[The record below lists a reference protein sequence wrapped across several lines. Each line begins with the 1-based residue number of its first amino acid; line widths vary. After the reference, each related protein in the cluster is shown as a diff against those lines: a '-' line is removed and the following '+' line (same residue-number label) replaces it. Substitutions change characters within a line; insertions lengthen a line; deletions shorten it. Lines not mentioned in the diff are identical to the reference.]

1 MGSINDLFG
10 SMGISATG
18 MSAEQR
24 RLEASARNLSVLHVA
39 ARPGQETVQLRSV
52 RLREKGTLDSE
63 DAQFSEFMSGRTA
76 EGVASEDV
84 DTKAPVRLQYE
95 PGNPL
100 ADENGMVSYP
110 AVDFLGEMVQMMQSS
125 RAFEANVTAYTEA
138 RTMIQR
144 AMEIGR
150 GA

>member
-1 MGSINDLFG
+1 MSELFH
-10 SMGISATG
+10 SMTVSATG

-39 ARPGQETVQLRSV
+39 ARPGEETVQLRNV
-52 RLREKGTLDSE
+52 RVREKGTVDSD
-63 DAQFSEFMSGRTA
+63 DAMFSEFMTNRRF
-76 EGVASEDV
+76 EGVSSEDI
-84 DTKAPVRLQYE
+84 DTQAPVRLQYE

-100 ADENGMVSYP
+100 ADERGMVAYP
-110 AVDFLGEMVQMMQSS
+110 AVDFLSEMVQMMKSS

-138 RTMIQR
+138 RSMIQR

>member
-1 MGSINDLFG
+1 MSGVSDLFG

-18 MSAEQR
+18 MNAEQR
-24 RLEASARNLSVLHVA
+24 RLEASARNLSVIHVA

-52 RLREKGTLDSE
+52 RVREKGTIDSE
-63 DAQFSEFMSGRTA
+63 DARFSEFMTNRRP
-76 EGVASEDV
+76 EGVESENV
-84 DTKAPVRLQYE
+84 DSKAPVRLAYE

-100 ADENGMVSYP
+100 ADESGMVAYP

-138 RTMIQR
+138 RNMIQR

>member
-1 MGSINDLFG
+1 MSGVNDLFG

-18 MSAEQR
+18 MTAEQR

-39 ARPGQETVQLRSV
+39 ARPGQETVQMRTV
-52 RLREKGTLDSE
+52 RVREKGTIDSN
-63 DAQFSEFMSGRTA
+63 DAQFSEFMTNRRA
-76 EGVASEDV
+76 EGVESENIDS
-84 DTKAPVRLQYE
+84 KAPVRLQYE

-138 RTMIQR
+138 RNMIQR